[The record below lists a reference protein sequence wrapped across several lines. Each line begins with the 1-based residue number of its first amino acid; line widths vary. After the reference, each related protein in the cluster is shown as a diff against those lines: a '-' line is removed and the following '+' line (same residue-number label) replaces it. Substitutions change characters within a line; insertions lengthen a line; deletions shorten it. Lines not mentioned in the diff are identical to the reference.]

1 MNHTKSDVPKSLE
14 VLDPTVIDF
23 LQFITQAGMPIATLP
38 PLKTSDGG
46 EFYWKASKGKEPK
59 LSRIKKYQPGHAIIA
74 GTGVGLDVIDVD
86 PRNGGDKTF
95 EALKPLMPK
104 VIVEVKTPGGG
115 WHFYVKALGVAS
127 ISFKGIDYLALKKQV
142 FTTGT
147 SRPKYGN
154 KGYEVV
160 TMSQLDPYAPAD
172 TRFYDEMLKR
182 KYEHVQ
188 KASVESTVDVSQQKL
203 FSEDTQLTGQHGL
216 IAMAMEKVKA
226 AQPGARHT
234 TVRNQAF
241 MLGHFNI
248 NDPHYPGIIT
258 QALLSACVDNGLA
271 KEEGLDIVRTIT
283 TAITLGREDQR
294 KEN

>member
-1 MNHTKSDVPKSLE
+1 
-14 VLDPTVIDF
+14 
-23 LQFITQAGMPIATLP
+23 MPIATLP

-46 EFYWKASKGKEPK
+46 EFYWKASKGKEPR
-59 LSRIKKYQPGHAIIA
+59 LSRIKKYKPGHAIIA

-95 EALKPLMPK
+95 ESLKHLMPQ

-127 ISFKGIDYLALKKQV
+127 ISFQGIDYLALKKQV

-154 KGYEVV
+154 KGYEIV
-160 TMSQLDPYAPAD
+160 SLNQLDPYAPAD
-172 TRFYDEMLKR
+172 SRFYDELLKL

-188 KASVESTVDVSQQKL
+188 RQVLAASPEASKQKV
-203 FSEDTQLTGQHGL
+203 FSDDTQLTGQHGL
-216 IAMAMEKVKA
+216 IAMSMEKVKA
-226 AQPGARHT
+226 AKPGSRHT
-234 TVRNQAF
+234 TVRDQAF

-248 NDPHYPGIIT
+248 EDPHYPGVIT

-271 KEEGLDIVRTIT
+271 KEEGLDIVRTIS

-294 KEN
+294 KEK